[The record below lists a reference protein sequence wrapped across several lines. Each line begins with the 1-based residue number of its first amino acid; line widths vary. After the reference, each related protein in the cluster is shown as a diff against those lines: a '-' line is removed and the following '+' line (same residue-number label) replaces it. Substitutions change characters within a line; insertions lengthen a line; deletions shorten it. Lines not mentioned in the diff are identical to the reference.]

1 MKRLVIR
8 ISALGTVVALGL
20 IAIAQAQRG
29 VEEAPPVVE
38 RSAAEEEAEPIDQT
52 VAPVIVPANSR
63 PAPSMA
69 FAASTGTNPLRGL
82 RSPATTSSQL
92 QPPATTTSSRL
103 QPPAASL
110 DGPTMPPPAAA
121 FAGDQS
127 PEKTIPLNPF
137 AMEVQKTG
145 STAPTTEPM
154 DDHGTDGS
162 AATVPAPLQRLPNEV
177 TGETLT
183 DLPASNTLPPRE
195 PGLLKA
201 DESAV
206 RTGMSPSVPAPME
219 DFPAASSPIG
229 SSVSTADEGSGLPG
243 SRQLEGPQSP
253 HLTIE
258 KVAPKEIQVGKV
270 ATFAVTVRNT
280 GAVSATGVEIRD
292 RIPKGT
298 RLISTAPQAA
308 RGIQGE
314 LVWTIGTLQPG
325 AESSVEIKLMP
336 IAEGQIGSVATV
348 VFQADASARTVA
360 TKPELVLQT
369 SAPQQVLIG
378 EELTLSITVS
388 NPGSGIATG
397 VVLEEHIPP
406 GLQHPGG
413 AELEYRVGDLP
424 PGESRKLE
432 LTLLASR
439 PGQTANLLTAR
450 GEGNLRAEDRLDINV
465 VAPALDVAVDGPKRR
480 YLEREATY
488 RFSVHNPGTAP
499 AEGVELVAYLPRGLK
514 FVRANN
520 SGYYEEAERAVY
532 WRLEELPVDETGTVE
547 LIAMPVES
555 GQHSLRLRSS
565 ADRGATAEAE
575 QPVLIEGISAIM
587 FEAVD
592 VTDPIEVGGETT
604 YEIRVLNQGSK
615 AASNVQV
622 AVMLPVELRAI
633 SAEGP
638 TAHAIESGRVL
649 FEALP
654 RLAPK
659 ADTTYR
665 VRVQGLRAGDLR
677 TRVQVWTDEMRTPV
691 TKEESTRVYADQ

>member
-1 MKRLVIR
+1 MKRLIVR

-29 VEEAPPVVE
+29 TEDTPPVVE
-38 RSAAEEEAEPIDQT
+38 RPPVVEAATPSRETVEPI
-52 VAPVIVPANSR
+52 IVPANSR
-63 PAPSMA
+63 FVPATGYSGN
-69 FAASTGTNPLRGL
+69 SGTNPLRAVDWPTATPLDL
-82 RSPATTSSQL
+82 R
-92 QPPATTTSSRL
+92 PPAS
-103 QPPAASL
+103 SL
-110 DGPTMPPPAAA
+110 DGPAMPPPAAA

-127 PEKTIPLNPF
+127 PGEAMPLNPF
-137 AMEVQKTG
+137 AKE
-145 STAPTTEPM
+145 TTEFPM
-154 DDHGTDGS
+154 TTRYPDSPGS
-162 AATVPAPLQRLPNEV
+162 
-177 TGETLT
+177 
-183 DLPASNTLPPRE
+183 SLPPRE
-195 PGLLKA
+195 PALLKA
-201 DESAV
+201 DASALP
-206 RTGMSPSVPAPME
+206 TGTLPPWAAPMN
-219 DFPAASSPIG
+219 DFPAASSPIA
-229 SSVSTADEGSGLPG
+229 SSPSTSSPSTLPGASAADEGSGQPG
-243 SRQLEGPQSP
+243 SKQIEGPQSP

-270 ATFAVTVRNT
+270 ATFGIKVRNT
-280 GAVSATGVEIRD
+280 GAVSAAGVEIRD
-292 RIPKGT
+292 VIPRGT
-298 RLISTAPQAA
+298 RLISTVPQAS

-314 LVWTIGTLQPG
+314 LVWTLGTLQPG
-325 AESSVEIKLMP
+325 AEASVEIKLMP
-336 IAEGQIGSVATV
+336 IAEGEIGSVATV
-348 VFQADASARTVA
+348 AFQADASARTVA

-388 NPGSGIATG
+388 NPGSGVATG

-406 GLQHPGG
+406 GLQHPAG

-424 PGESRKLE
+424 PGESRRLE

-439 PGQTANLLTAR
+439 PGPTANLLTAR
-450 GEGNLRAEDRLDINV
+450 GEGNLRTEDRLDINV
-465 VAPALDVAVDGPKRR
+465 VAPGLDLAVDGPRRR

-488 RFSVHNPGTAP
+488 QFSVHNPGTAS

-520 SGYYEEAERAVY
+520 SGYYEETERAVY
-532 WRLEELPVDETGTVE
+532 WRLEELPVNETGTVE
-547 LIAMPVES
+547 LVAMPVES
-555 GQHSLRLRSS
+555 GEHNLRLRSS
-565 ADRGATAEAE
+565 ADRGVTAESE
-575 QPVLIEGISAIM
+575 QPVLIEGIAAIM

-615 AASNVQV
+615 AATNVQV
-622 AVMLPVELRAI
+622 AVILPVELRAI

-638 TAHAIESGRVL
+638 AAHVIEAGRVL
-649 FEALP
+649 FEPLP

-677 TRVQVWTDEMRTPV
+677 ARVQVWTDEMTAPV
-691 TKEESTRVYADQ
+691 TKEESTRVYSDQ